1 MKSVLILGLGRFGTQ
16 LARKFHELGDEVMII
31 DRNENNVQQA
41 LPYADEAQIG
51 DCRREEVLLSLGV
64 EDFDVCFVCMGE
76 EFQSSLEV
84 TLLLKELGAKWVVS
98 KCGSAIQEKFLLRN
112 GADEVWNPE
121 RELAAKLAVRY
132 SANNLY
138 DYFSICDDAGVYE
151 MPIMSAW
158 IGKTVRELDMRNAYG
173 LNILGIKEPDG
184 SVLTMPGAQ
193 YMFRKDDHI
202 IVFARHNAA
211 DAFLKRIK

>member
-1 MKSVLILGLGRFGTQ
+1 MKSILIAGLGRFGTQ
-16 LARKFHELGDEVMII
+16 LAKKFHELGDEVMVI
-31 DRNENNVQQA
+31 DRNEENVQAA

-51 DCRREEVLLSLGV
+51 DCRREEVLRSLGV

-84 TLLLKELGAKWVVS
+84 TLLLKELGAKRVVS
-98 KCGSAIQEKFLLRN
+98 KCGSEIQEKFLLRN

-138 DYFSICDDAGVYE
+138 DYFSICEDAGVYE
-151 MPIMSAW
+151 MPALRAW
-158 IGKTVRELDMRNAYG
+158 IGKTIAQLDMRNAYG
-173 LNILGIKEPDG
+173 LNVLGIKNPDG
-184 SVLTMPGAQ
+184 KVHTMPGAQ
-193 YMFRKDDHI
+193 YTFKEHDHI
-202 IVFARHNAA
+202 IVFAHHEAA
-211 DAFLKRIK
+211 QKLLKKLQ